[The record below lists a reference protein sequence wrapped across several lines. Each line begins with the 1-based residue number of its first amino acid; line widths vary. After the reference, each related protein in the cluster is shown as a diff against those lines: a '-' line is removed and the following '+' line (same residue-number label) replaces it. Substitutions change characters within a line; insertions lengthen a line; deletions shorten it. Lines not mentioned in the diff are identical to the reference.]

1 MARQTTFAEILEAAK
16 QLPLEDQEN
25 LIHILRNRLRDQK
38 RTELVRD
45 VQEAQQEFA
54 QGQCQPMTP
63 EQIRREILVM
73 NTVSEKARNLTK
85 ANVPD
90 SVFHFNMV
98 LYHKLDSK

>member
-1 MARQTTFAEILEAAK
+1 MAIQTTFAEILEAAE

-25 LIHILRNRLRDQK
+25 LIHILQNRLRDQK

-63 EQIRREILVM
+63 EQIMEEIL
-73 NTVSEKARNLTK
+73 S
-85 ANVPD
+85 
-90 SVFHFNMV
+90 
-98 LYHKLDSK
+98 